1 MRVQT
6 GYQLSD
12 CVREL
17 AKSLEV
23 QQRQNWSLHPFDKY
37 VLNPKHWTWAYSD
50 NSLDKFPAFLD
61 SERER
66 EREREKD
73 NKQVNI
79 SD

>member
-6 GYQLSD
+6 GYQPSD

-37 VLNPKHWTWAYSD
+37 VLNPKHWTRAYSD
-50 NSLDKFPAFLD
+50 NSPGQVPCFPGLR
-61 SERER
+61 ERER
-66 EREREKD
+66 EREREKVR
-73 NKQVNI
+73 Q
-79 SD
+79 